1 MSIYEDD
8 THMILGLSETQG
20 QVLSMYLRAKK
31 CSQCKKTPAN
41 RTKWRPSHLWP
52 VCDECSAKDGGD

>member
-31 CSQCKKTPAN
+31 CSQEDTSKSSEMEAITLMASL
-41 RTKWRPSHLWP
+41 R
-52 VCDECSAKDGGD
+52 